1 MEGDSQETDEDGG
14 GEPSSASKLDPA
26 ILVGALNHWLRRA
39 VLRRVNVDGVLFSA
53 SDLAEVMDIPLNLLS
68 YHVRCL
74 ETAGVLLEVDG
85 VPVRGAWERIQ
96 TTQVADDPIVALVLM
111 NTVAE
116 DLEAEQA
123 YRDERDEK
131 ERKKEGER
139 N

>member
-39 VLRRVNVDGVLFSA
+39 VLRHVNIAGVLFSA
-53 SDLAEVMDIPLNLLS
+53 SDLVKVMDIPLNLVG
-68 YHVRCL
+68 YHVRCM
-74 ETAGVLLEVDG
+74 EKAGVLLEVDA

-96 TTQVADDPIVALVLM
+96 ATQVADDPIVALVLK
-111 NTVAE
+111 NTEAE

-123 YRDERDEK
+123 YRDHRAEK
-131 ERKKEGER
+131 AEEDG
-139 N
+139 